1 MQQNPAYRFAFIF
14 SFNGKTVTLP
24 KINSMT
30 NKVDL
35 KSQKL
40 KDLVAQLN
48 AETNKEIVDAIKAL
62 KIHGDESIIEP
73 LLLTLKNNDDG
84 EVQGQII
91 DLLNTV
97 KSTKVPAQIAK
108 FLLDKRFVEQRLIML
123 SSIWNSGLDYTTY
136 LKEIVQVGIEGDLME
151 AVECITII
159 ENIEQ
164 TLFEENL
171 FEPLL
176 VLSEYFHSHIA
187 DPNPKDDIL
196 REITDHLKNLNNLL

>member
-1 MQQNPAYRFAFIF
+1 
-14 SFNGKTVTLP
+14 
-24 KINSMT
+24 MT